1 MGGESSKSESNSLKI
16 DSVVSNSANKNGIL
30 ESMICKEE
38 NENTMIIRVWI
49 VKKSITLND
58 RQVQAFSFLYWIG
71 LGFKKDE
78 NIKLYKPKQNVFKL
92 KNEYNSYFKH
102 WAIILELSNDS
113 YVNIQFG
120 RNGFSLEEFNNTD
133 IEGESILN
141 AILGTWGEEGHPF
154 SFCYLGNANKKY
166 DELKEYLEKRKTI
179 ETESFKEKD
188 VVYYNACFYNC
199 QHFACDIE
207 KFLFEE
213 IKGWHSFEY
222 YLDQFFKNFFPY
234 IDMNKLKAKYENDL
248 YKINEELFKLNVD
261 EIVKKYAEVFDFSHD
276 EQVSYLINKIEKLFS
291 LKFEDYVT

>member
-16 DSVVSNSANKNGIL
+16 DSEVSNSANKNGIL
-30 ESMICKEE
+30 ESMICREE

-133 IEGESILN
+133 IEGESVFN
-141 AILGTWGEEGHPF
+141 AILNTWGEEDAPF

>member
-16 DSVVSNSANKNGIL
+16 DSEASNSANKNGIL

-113 YVNIQFG
+113 YVNAQFG
-120 RNGFSLEEFNNTD
+120 RNDFSLEEFNKKI
-133 IEGESILN
+133 IEGESVFN
-141 AILGTWGEEGHPF
+141 AILNTWGEEDDPF
-154 SFCYLGNANKKY
+154 SF
-166 DELKEYLEKRKTI
+166 
-179 ETESFKEKD
+179 
-188 VVYYNACFYNC
+188 
-199 QHFACDIE
+199 
-207 KFLFEE
+207 
-213 IKGWHSFEY
+213 
-222 YLDQFFKNFFPY
+222 
-234 IDMNKLKAKYENDL
+234 
-248 YKINEELFKLNVD
+248 
-261 EIVKKYAEVFDFSHD
+261 VFIMHLSH
-276 EQVSYLINKIEKLFS
+276 
-291 LKFEDYVT
+291 

>member
-16 DSVVSNSANKNGIL
+16 DSEVSNSANKNGIL
-30 ESMICKEE
+30 ESMFCKEE

-120 RNGFSLEEFNNTD
+120 RNGFSLEEFNKTN
-133 IEGESILN
+133 IEGESVFN
-141 AILGTWGEEGHPF
+141 AILNTWGEEDDPF
-154 SFCYLGNANKKY
+154 SFCYLGNANKEY
-166 DELKEYLEKRKTI
+166 DELKEYLKKRKTI

>member
-16 DSVVSNSANKNGIL
+16 DSEVSNSANKNGIL
-30 ESMICKEE
+30 ESMFCKEE

-133 IEGESILN
+133 IEGESVLN
-141 AILGTWGEEGHPF
+141 AILCTWGEEGHPF